1 MPKRRSNK
9 KAVPIEDLLEKWGQ
23 LPEEEPPEDVFVS
36 DEPVKVTPSLDV
48 PVAPSYPRKDDSL
61 REIPTLQEG
70 VRVAAN
76 TANALKD
83 LGMGKIDLDS
93 DPEEAPEQVE
103 VNEEDAI
110 DIFKRAYGE
119 EYDGLKDEDGE
130 PKPRRKGVKE
140 PTTAIA
146 PTRLFNTY
154 TAMKLA
160 SILGEYDKKVVDS
173 TVQMRTYV
181 TNRLIELSKCGD
193 AKHEIRALELLGKI
207 SDIGL
212 FAEKTEIK
220 VTHTTESLQ
229 HAIKDRVSRL
239 TTMLGQQVN
248 DAEDAEF
255 RVITESKEPV
265 DGDRV

>member
-9 KAVPIEDLLEKWGQ
+9 KSVPIEELLEKWGQ
-23 LPEEEPPEDVFVS
+23 LYEEEPPEAVFAS
-36 DEPVKVTPSLDV
+36 GEPVKVIPSLDV

-61 REIPTLQEG
+61 RDIPTLQEG

-83 LGMGKIDLDS
+83 LGMGKIDLDV
-93 DPEEAPEQVE
+93 DPEEPSEQVE
-103 VNEEDAI
+103 VDEEDAVAL
-110 DIFKRAYGE
+110 FKRAYGE
-119 EYDGLKDEDGE
+119 EYGALEDEDGK
-130 PKPRRKGVKE
+130 PKPRRKGPKD
-140 PTTAIA
+140 PATPIA
-146 PTRLFNTY
+146 PTQLFNTY

-193 AKHEIRALELLGKI
+193 TKSEIRALELLGKI
-207 SDIGL
+207 SDVGL

-248 DAEDAEF
+248 SAEDAEF
-255 RVITESKEPV
+255 KMVTEAKEPV